1 MNRENELKL
10 KKVLAYH
17 LQRGIITKKKYK
29 KELDYIKLLKE
40 HGNKTNQSQRHRNID
55 ISDV

>member
-1 MNRENELKL
+1 MNRDNEIKL

-29 KELDYIKLLKE
+29 KELDYIKLLKQ
-40 HGNKTNQSQRHRNID
+40 NDKKA
-55 ISDV
+55 